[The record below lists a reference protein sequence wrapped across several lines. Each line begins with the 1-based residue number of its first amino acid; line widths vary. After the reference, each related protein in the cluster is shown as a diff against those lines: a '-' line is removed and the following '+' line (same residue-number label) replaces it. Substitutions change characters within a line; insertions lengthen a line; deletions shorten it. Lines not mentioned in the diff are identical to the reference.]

1 MRSEQPV
8 RCAKCYLRMEAY
20 ELRTVYHK
28 AIYHQH
34 CFLQLAREESQ
45 REKAQGRETELAAVA
60 QFAGIKG

>member
-8 RCAKCYLRMEAY
+8 RCTKCYLRMEAY
-20 ELRTVYHK
+20 EMRTIYNK

-45 REKAQGRETELAAVA
+45 REKGLGAETELDNVA
-60 QFAGIKG
+60 QDLLA

>member
-8 RCAKCYLRMEAY
+8 RCAKCYLPMEAY
-20 ELRTVYHK
+20 EMRTVRKK

-45 REKAQGRETELAAVA
+45 REKAQAAATELDSVA
-60 QFAGIKG
+60 QDLLA